1 MGSNLLESGDTFSQ
15 LAHDTSSLASFNTV
29 PGNSYMMVTP
39 LLARDDQAGKT
50 KKGVAFPVSEH
61 SHTSVVQPTK
71 HVCRVSVP
79 DIHVAVNRGA

>member
-15 LAHDTSSLASFNTV
+15 LAHDTSTLASFNTV

-50 KKGVAFPVSEH
+50 KRGVASPG
-61 SHTSVVQPTK
+61 QN
-71 HVCRVSVP
+71 
-79 DIHVAVNRGA
+79 IHIL